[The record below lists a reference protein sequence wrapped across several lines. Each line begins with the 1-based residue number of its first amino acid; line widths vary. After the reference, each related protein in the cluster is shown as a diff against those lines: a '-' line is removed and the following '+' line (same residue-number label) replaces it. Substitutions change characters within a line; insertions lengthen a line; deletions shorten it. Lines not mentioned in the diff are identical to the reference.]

1 MLRITGYNKLK
12 RCFIQINS
20 CKPQIEYVFK

>member
-12 RCFIQINS
+12 KCFIKINS
-20 CKPQIEYVFK
+20 CKPQIEYVFQ